1 MQEKEL
7 VDQSKS
13 ILEQAKELVVFS
25 KEDSEKATGLLK
37 LVLGAK
43 KMIKDYW
50 KDPKEK
56 ANQVHKAVTAKE
68 NEMLSPIL
76 QAEKAIKDQT
86 SRYATEVRKKEME
99 AEAKL
104 REQAKENDVKVEVKV
119 EREKVSGQ
127 TTKETWYVEHI
138 DREKLP
144 KEYWVIDMDRL
155 DSIAKSEKGKAV
167 VPGVRFDF
175 RLRAETRR

>member
-1 MQEKEL
+1 MQEKQL

-25 KEDSEKATGLLK
+25 KEDSEKATGILK
-37 LVLGAK
+37 LILGAK

-56 ANQVHKAVTAKE
+56 VNQAHKAVTAKE
-68 NEMLSPIL
+68 NEMLFPIL
-76 QAEKAIKDQT
+76 QAEKTTKDQI

-119 EREKVSGQ
+119 EKEKVVGQ
-127 TTKETWYVEHI
+127 ITKEIWYVASVDKET
-138 DREKLP
+138 LP
-144 KEYWVIDMDRL
+144 KEYFVIDMDRL
-155 DSIAKSEKGKAV
+155 DQIAKSEKGKAV